1 MRLQLVKC
9 FVVGAVL
16 AIAHAQRPSS
26 QSICDYYATKRYGAN
41 NVTTQQL
48 LMQSIVSLA
57 YAGGSELSDP
67 PGGSNGIFNH
77 GQFKGQNVFLRP
89 WFDGSKPT
97 TNLNDQPVGVDWL
110 DGGGTQPLIDF
121 ITGKSSAVALT
132 NQTNQNRLFNH
143 WFIAFG
149 YTYGCSLVNKFP
161 RTGSSSPVGVAYTHK
176 YMNLNH
182 TDVGYFINQLTLASK
197 YFGFSDE
204 DAGTLETFMNAR
216 YNVRCAPSINGQLY
230 SICLADECPL
240 AAPSPDCN
248 AYLNLQPNSA
258 ANSTASPSSSS
269 TSTTTSFTTSGS
281 SSSGSSSS
289 PAASSGAALSGGAIA
304 GIAIGGAA
312 VLLLAFGMWLYHRR
326 QKAKPTLVPV
336 PVTASGH
343 ASPASTNPYY
353 GSFPDSNIGPSS
365 FRESYMRENDGGLR
379 QVNNNPSEIG
389 DQRLAYMSQA
399 YSLSP
404 KPYDITSF
412 IAEMPSSD
420 QVPSPASSPS
430 HAQNPYNAQGS
441 SNPQTG

>member
-1 MRLQLVKC
+1 MRLQLAGC
-9 FVVGAVL
+9 LLVGAIL
-16 AIAHAQRPSS
+16 DTTQAQRPSS

-41 NVTTQQL
+41 NITTQQL

-57 YAGGSELSDP
+57 YAGGSELSNALS
-67 PGGSNGIFNH
+67 GSAGIFNH
-77 GQFKGQNVFLRP
+77 GQFKGQDVFLRP

-121 ITGKSSAVALT
+121 ITGKASAVALT
-132 NQTNQNRLFNH
+132 NQTNQYRLFNH

-149 YTYGCSLVNKFP
+149 YTYGCSLVSKFP

-176 YMNLNH
+176 YMNLNQ

-197 YFGFSDE
+197 YYGFSDD

-216 YNVRCAPSINGQLY
+216 YNVRCGPSINGQLY

-248 AYLNLQPNSA
+248 AYTNLQPNSA
-258 ANSTASPSSSS
+258 SNSTGSPSSSS
-269 TSTTTSFTTSGS
+269 TSTTTPSSTS
-281 SSSGSSSS
+281 SSTSSS
-289 PAASSGAALSGGAIA
+289 AATSSGPVLSSGAIA

-312 VLLLAFGMWLYHRR
+312 IILLAFGMWLYHRR

-336 PVTASGH
+336 PVTTSGH

-353 GSFPDSNIGPSS
+353 GSRPDSNLSPSA
-365 FRESYMRENDGGLR
+365 FRESYMRENDSSMRPWG
-379 QVNNNPSEIG
+379 NNPSEIS
-389 DQRLAYMSQA
+389 DQRHTYMSQA
-399 YSLSP
+399 HSPSP
-404 KPYDITSF
+404 KPYDVTSF
-412 IAEMPSSD
+412 IAEMPSGD
-420 QVPSPASSPS
+420 QIPSPGLSPPHTQS
-430 HAQNPYNAQGS
+430 PFHAQRSTSPRMG
-441 SNPQTG
+441 